1 MPTSGPTSG
10 GPGSGST
17 VLITGASSG
26 IGLAFARAYAERG
39 CSLVLVAIDGDR
51 LDEVAQGLRD
61 RLAPVRPE
69 AVVETLTAD
78 LATTQ
83 GLDDVCRRV
92 RERPVDVLVNNAG
105 FGTGRRFVG
114 SDLEAEVRL
123 LDVLARAVLV
133 VTHAALE
140 GMLERGSGRVVT
152 VASAAAFLPGGSY
165 TAAKA
170 WAVAFSRGLAYE
182 LAGSGVT
189 ATVVCPGF
197 VRTDFHRRAAL
208 DLSGLPRLAWL
219 EADDLVAR
227 ALRDVVRGRVVSV
240 PTLRYRLAVA
250 AVRHLPLRLADARG
264 TRAGTRRARRRKG
277 YPDDRGASGVPP
289 VG

>member
-1 MPTSGPTSG
+1 MPTTGATTGPTTRPAT
-10 GPGSGST
+10 GPAT

-26 IGLAFARAYAERG
+26 IGLAFARAYAGRG
-39 CSLVLVAIDGDR
+39 CSLVLVARERSR
-51 LDEVAQGLRD
+51 LEEVAAELGRT
-61 RLAPVRPE
+61 LAAVRPD
-69 AVVETLTAD
+69 AVVEVLPAD
-78 LATTQ
+78 LATPE

-92 RERPVDVLVNNAG
+92 RERPVDVLVSNAG

-114 SDLEAEVRL
+114 SDLDAEVQL

-133 VTHAALE
+133 VTHAALP
-140 GMLERGSGRVVT
+140 GMLARGSGQVVT
-152 VASAAAFLPGGSY
+152 VASAAAFLSGGSY

-208 DLSGLPRLAWL
+208 DLGHLPRFAWL
-219 EADDLVAR
+219 DADDLVRR
-227 ALRDVVRGRVVSV
+227 ALRDVDRGRVVSV

-250 AVRHLPLRLADARG
+250 AVRHVPLRLADARG
-264 TRAGTRRARRRKG
+264 VRSRLRARERARS
-277 YPDDRGASGVPP
+277 RGSRTE
-289 VG
+289 